1 MERDDIRINIKIPRL
16 LNDRIKIL
24 AIHHRCTKEELIIR
38 ILVSYITAQK
48 GNIEQKEREGK

>member
-1 MERDDIRINIKIPRL
+1 MEDNVRINIKIPRVI
-16 LNDRIKIL
+16 NDRIKIL

-48 GNIEQKEREGK
+48 GGNEK